1 MVAQFLLVDKIET
14 HVFYR
19 MAVSVLLFGI
29 ARDLVGQSSIAVTPW
44 QSMHVADLLSE
55 VHQQYPAIQEIK
67 SLLVAVN
74 GEYAEPDQL
83 INEADEVA
91 LIPPVSGG

>member
-1 MVAQFLLVDKIET
+1 
-14 HVFYR
+14 

-29 ARDLVGQSSIAVTPW
+29 ARDLIGQSSLNVPARQDMQVT
-44 QSMHVADLLSE
+44 DLLQE
-55 VHQQYPAIQEIK
+55 IHQQYPAVKGIR

-74 GEYAEPDQL
+74 GEYAESDQV
-83 INEADEVA
+83 IKETDEVA

>member
-1 MVAQFLLVDKIET
+1 
-14 HVFYR
+14 

-29 ARDLVGQSSIAVTPW
+29 VRDLTGQNSLAVSTRPDM
-44 QSMHVADLLSE
+44 QVADLLDE
-55 VHQQYPAIQEIK
+55 VHQQYPAVKGIR

-74 GEYAEPDQL
+74 GEYAEPDQV
-83 INEADEVA
+83 IKETDEVA